1 MEECSKQIKDLEFI
15 NIIMIAKFGTCHIS
29 ILKPIMSVLTIISEL
44 NTKLPIDKD
53 YDLTTMV
60 QRLVGTLNMDQ
71 KSNRELDQKLID
83 QVKNGDK
90 SAFKE
95 IYARFSQVTYNL
107 ALRILKDKEDAEE
120 VVQEIFLQIWNKA
133 YSYDPDRGAVS
144 TWVVNIARSRS
155 IDKLRTVRYRNK
167 NVEIDEEKVNSN
179 VDLSRTKEDRDES
192 KNVIRQALDSL
203 PDKQRIAIELV
214 YFEGLTHIEASEKL
228 EEPVGT
234 IKTRIRLGVMKLKDI
249 IMPYIGDLN

>member
-1 MEECSKQIKDLEFI
+1 
-15 NIIMIAKFGTCHIS
+15 MIANYETHQIS
-29 ILKPIMSVLTIISEL
+29 ILRYTLSLLTIASEL
-44 NTKLPIDKD
+44 YRKLTIDKN

-60 QRLVGTLNMDQ
+60 QRLVGTINMDQ
-71 KSNRELDQKLID
+71 KSNRELDQELIE
-83 QVKNGDK
+83 QVKKGDK
-90 SAFKE
+90 TAFKS
-95 IYARFSQVTYNL
+95 IYSRFSQVTYNL

-133 YSYDPDRGAVS
+133 YSYDPGRGAVS

-155 IDKLRTVRYRNK
+155 IDKLRTVGYRNK
-167 NVEIDEEKVNSN
+167 NVEINEEKVNSN
-179 VDLSRTKEDRDES
+179 ADLSRTIEDRDES

-214 YFEGLTHIEASEKL
+214 YFGGLTHIEAAEEL

-234 IKTRIRLGVMKLKDI
+234 IKTRIRLGVMKLKDKI
-249 IMPYIGDLN
+249 TPYIEDLN